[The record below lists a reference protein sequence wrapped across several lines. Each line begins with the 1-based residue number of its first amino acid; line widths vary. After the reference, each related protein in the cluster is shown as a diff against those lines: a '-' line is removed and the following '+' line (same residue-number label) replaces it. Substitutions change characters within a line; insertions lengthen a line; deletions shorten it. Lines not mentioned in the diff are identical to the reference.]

1 MVNEGEGAAHPNSAR
16 RADMV
21 SHTPLP
27 GKVQELR
34 DQVREFQGE
43 VRHEVRELREQVQE
57 FRDEIRDIV
66 LPHPDWLLP

>member
-1 MVNEGEGAAHPNSAR
+1 
-16 RADMV
+16 MV
-21 SHTPLP
+21 SHTPLT

-43 VRHEVRELREQVQE
+43 VRYEVRELREQVQE